1 MLTPL
6 DSPVSQQ
13 RSEFLDMAFEVL
25 WDLVHFPFTRLFFF
39 SSLLI
44 LLTHTNSHRKTTYR
58 ILNSLCVILL
68 KYLHISPT
76 TFLEYTAYF
85 WITYIISNHFWAQLG
100 CCLLRYDSPAYSA
113 HLGGPC
119 FVFSQPCVYPPTLSH
134 LLYYLP
140 LLISESIFKVMAMKT
155 RDQPG
160 L

>member
-68 KYLHISPT
+68 KYLDISPT

-85 WITYIISNHFWAQLG
+85 WITCSISNHFWAQLG

-113 HLGGPC
+113 WSLL
-119 FVFSQPCVYPPTLSH
+119 CVLPALCLSSK
-134 LLYYLP
+134 LESPSILFTVTDIRVYL
-140 LLISESIFKVMAMKT
+140 
-155 RDQPG
+155 
-160 L
+160 